1 MEFEESPELVHEND
15 DDEIQNDSEELL
27 ELTRKKRNVQ
37 RTSSFSGTNRVSTNR
52 ASTSRSSTSR
62 DHSKITPFLPNTHMW
77 EWASKARKHC
87 GKKYFQS
94 IQSGEETISIGDSV
108 LFISDSQKSI
118 KPYIGKIQTFWEAH
132 NSKKWV
138 RVNWFYHPDELRPP
152 CSLDPPVIFHFYMIL
167 KNKKFVLKGIRI
179 IICS

>member
-1 MEFEESPELVHEND
+1 MEFEESPELVHEDD
-15 DDEIQNDSEELL
+15 DDEIQNDSEESL
-27 ELTRKKRNVQ
+27 ELTRKKKNVQ
-37 RTSSFSGTNRVSTNR
+37 RTSSFSGNNRVSTNR
-52 ASTSRSSTSR
+52 ASTSRPSTSR

-152 CSLDPPVIFHFYMIL
+152 CSLDPPVIFRFYTFIL
-167 KNKKFVLKGIRI
+167 ENK
-179 IICS
+179 ICSSLKELE